1 MVGYDG
7 LSPGG
12 NGDELSILLSLWP
25 RALSNEQTLSFF
37 AKGGIESNLRKLFT
51 LLFVFTAK
59 NVVRTRFSQRC
70 FPPDTLYFFSLLLT
84 VSPWKIK
91 DRKNKRVDTFVTHAR
106 VPALSLAFKMN
117 G

>member
-37 AKGGIESNLRKLFT
+37 AKGGI
-51 LLFVFTAK
+51 
-59 NVVRTRFSQRC
+59 
-70 FPPDTLYFFSLLLT
+70 
-84 VSPWKIK
+84 
-91 DRKNKRVDTFVTHAR
+91 
-106 VPALSLAFKMN
+106 
-117 G
+117 